1 MSLSDM
7 DIFSD
12 EIGVVTSQPKR
23 KYNKKPVS
31 TFNPMILIGD
41 DDELVAP
48 DMAFINRDPI
58 DQHLAKLH
66 LMPDV
71 IFNTLRVAGFHAWL
85 EGGYK
90 NAIIPTNFNKYKD
103 TKLVDDGFLAVLS
116 SGSGSDKEAMFKYLL
131 VHGSFDETTFDPV
144 SKIRVSKTR
153 KISHFLLNKKKL
165 ELLAKYKISQPIGPS
180 MLK

>member
-1 MSLSDM
+1 MSLLDL
-7 DIFSD
+7 DD
-12 EIGVVTSQPKR
+12 IGVVTNPPKR

-31 TFNPMILIGD
+31 TSNPMILIGD
-41 DDELVAP
+41 DGDLIEP

-144 SKIRVSKTR
+144 SKTR

-165 ELLAKYKISQPIGPS
+165 ELLAKYKVSQPIGPS